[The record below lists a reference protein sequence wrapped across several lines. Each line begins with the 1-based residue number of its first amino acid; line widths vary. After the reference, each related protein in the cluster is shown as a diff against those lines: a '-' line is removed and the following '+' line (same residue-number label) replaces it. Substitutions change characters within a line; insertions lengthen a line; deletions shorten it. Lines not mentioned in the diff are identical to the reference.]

1 VMMGVTIAEVTLKDE
16 FDFGLEW
23 LFKGGAP
30 SGRGAG
36 GLLVNTSPFNPGGN
50 SSGSGGSTGN
60 GPTTNG
66 LLLGRG
72 FTYLIQN
79 ANFLGGIQAVLTML
93 DTYGN
98 TKVIANPH
106 LAALDNQKATIKAGD
121 RIPVNQQ
128 TLVGGTSNA
137 VTTTSQYID
146 TGVLLQVQP
155 HINAGGLVT
164 LDVQAEVSNP
174 GNPANPGDAPPINT
188 RSIQT
193 LVSVQSGQTMVMG
206 GLINETKGNQSSGL
220 PLLSR
225 IPVIGG
231 LFGNQTLTNNRT
243 ELILFITPRLVETE
257 LDMKDLMTD
266 LRRRME
272 RLDAVFPNTLPA
284 PTQDTT
290 RLPPPMPPVT
300 SEPPHALPPIAP
312 PASEPPLLPAPVK

>member
-1 VMMGVTIAEVTLKDE
+1 
-16 FDFGLEW
+16 
-23 LFKGGAP
+23 
-30 SGRGAG
+30 
-36 GLLVNTSPFNPGGN
+36 VNTSPFNPGGN
-50 SSGSGGSTGN
+50 SSGAGGSTGN
-60 GPTTNG
+60 GATTNG

-72 FTYLIQN
+72 FTYILQN
-79 ANFLGGIQAVLTML
+79 ANFLGGIQAVLSML

-98 TKVIANPH
+98 VKVVANPH

-128 TLVGGTSNA
+128 TLVGGTTNA

-174 GNPANPGDAPPINT
+174 GNPANPGEAPPINT

-193 LVSVQSGQTMVMG
+193 LISVQSGQTMVMG
-206 GLINETKGNQSSGL
+206 GLINETKGNQSSGF

-243 ELILFITPRLVETE
+243 ELVLFITPRLVETE
-257 LDMKDLMTD
+257 ADMKDVMND

-272 RLDAVFPNTLPA
+272 RLDSIFPSTNVPVV
-284 PTQDTT
+284 QEST

-300 SEPPHALPPIAP
+300 TEPPRALPLIVPSP
-312 PASEPPLLPAPVK
+312 VSEPPLVPAPVN